1 MFTINKNQHLI
12 WCLILL
18 SLMFFSF
25 YFAIGDYPLLNNN
38 DGLYAS
44 IAKYM
49 LLNKSFVIPY
59 LNCVPY
65 IEKPPLLYWLL
76 SCSFSIFGFTAFA
89 ARFVTASCASL
100 LCVVMLYFSH
110 KIKLAKV
117 GILATLIFASSIG
130 VSIIARMV
138 YFDMLFSLL
147 IAATLFSLFYWYE
160 TQKTIF
166 LRIAY
171 MLLGLAILTKGLVA
185 IVLICGSFGL
195 FLLVEKSLWK
205 TSRLAIDWP
214 GIALFLAI
222 VLPWHIAATLEHKGF
237 FWNYI
242 IGEHFLRFLNLRE
255 PHDYYQG
262 SFYYYLPRILVYLFP
277 WSFFAPLVFL
287 QPKNLSAIEKKLL
300 HFSWCW
306 FLLPLAFFSLSSA
319 KANYYM
325 IVSMPALAFILG
337 IYLNTWFVTNYAK
350 LFNVFV
356 TLILFATA
364 AVLAV
369 SFVAFLPSFPVISGA
384 EKLILVTITYAAVAG
399 ILALVFIRRPQVAA
413 VLLAGLIIP
422 IAIAATSILKL
433 INEDISSAKF
443 GIYLAENN
451 KGNSVYLYQDFEN
464 FSALSFYG
472 NTCFKIIDNQSSD
485 LYYGAHLPEFK
496 QWFLTK
502 EEFLQETKH
511 KPFFVVVPNKKLEQF
526 YQNITTAKASALQ
539 KFKELTIITQQHEN
553 LQEQF

>member
-1 MFTINKNQHLI
+1 
-12 WCLILL
+12 
-18 SLMFFSF
+18 MFFSF

-76 SCSFSIFGFTAFA
+76 AASFSIFGFTAFA

-100 LCVVMLYFSH
+100 LCVAMLYFSH

-138 YFDMLFSLL
+138 YFDMLFALL
-147 IAATLFSLFYWYE
+147 IAATLLSLFYWYE
-160 TQKTIF
+160 TQKAVS

-171 MLLGLAILTKGLVA
+171 LLLGLAILTKGLIA

-195 FLLVEKSLWK
+195 FLLVERSFWK
-205 TSRLAIDWP
+205 TSRLAIDWL
-214 GIALFLAI
+214 GIALFLAM
-222 VLPWHIAATLEHKGF
+222 VLPWHIAASLQHKGF

-242 IGEHFLRFLNLRE
+242 VGEHFLRFLNLRE

-262 SFYYYLPRILVYLFP
+262 PIYYYLPRILIYLFP
-277 WSFFAPLVFL
+277 WSVFAPLVFL
-287 QPKNLSAIEKKLL
+287 QPKNLSVIEKRVL

-306 FLLPLAFFSLSSA
+306 LLLPLAFFSLSSA

-325 IVSMPALAFILG
+325 IVSMPALAFILST
-337 IYLNTWFVTNYAK
+337 YLNSWFATNHAK
-350 LFNVFV
+350 FFNVLV
-356 TLILFATA
+356 GLILFAIAT
-364 AVLAV
+364 VLAL
-369 SFVAFLPSFPVISGA
+369 SFVTFLPSFPAISGA
-384 EKLILVTITYAAVAG
+384 EKLTLVTIVYSIAAG
-399 ILALVFIRRPQVAA
+399 ILALVFICQPRVAA

-422 IAIAATSILKL
+422 IAITATSILKL
-433 INEDISSAKF
+433 INEDISAAKT
-443 GIYLAENN
+443 GIYLTKNN

-464 FSALSFYG
+464 FSALSFYS
-472 NTCFKIIDNQSSD
+472 NTCFKIIDNKSSD
-485 LYYGAHLPEFK
+485 LYYGAHLPEFN
-496 QWFLTK
+496 QWFLSK
-502 EEFLQETKH
+502 QEFLQEIKH
-511 KPFFVVVPNKKLEQF
+511 KPFYVVVPNKKLEQF
-526 YQNITTAKASALQ
+526 YQNITAAKASALQ
-539 KFKELTIITQQHEN
+539 KFKELTIITQ
-553 LQEQF
+553 

>member
-1 MFTINKNQHLI
+1 MFATNKNQHLI
-12 WCLILL
+12 LYLIILL
-18 SLMFFSF
+18 LMFFSF

-44 IAKYM
+44 IAKQM
-49 LLNKSFVIPY
+49 LLNKAFIIPY

-76 SCSFSIFGFTAFA
+76 ASSFYIFGFTAFD
-89 ARFVTASCASL
+89 ARFVTASCASI
-100 LCVVMLYFSH
+100 LCIAMLYFSH
-110 KIKLAKV
+110 KLKLAKV

-147 IAATLFSLFYWYE
+147 IGATLLCLFYWYE

-171 MLLGLAILTKGLVA
+171 LLLGLAILTKGLVA

-195 FLLVEKSLWK
+195 FLLVERSFWK
-205 TSRLAIDWP
+205 TLRLAIDWP

-222 VLPWHIAATLEHKGF
+222 VLPWHIAASLQHKGF

-262 SFYYYLPRILVYLFP
+262 PIYYYFPRILIYLFP
-277 WSFFAPLVFL
+277 WSVFAPLVFL
-287 QPKNLSAIEKKLL
+287 RPKNLSSIEKKFL

-306 FLLPLAFFSLSSA
+306 LLLPLAFFSLSSA
-319 KANYYM
+319 KANYYI
-325 IVSMPALAFILG
+325 IVSMPALAFMLST
-337 IYLNTWFVTNYAK
+337 YLNSWFATNHAK
-350 LFNVFV
+350 LFNISV

-364 AVLAV
+364 TVLAL
-369 SFVAFLPSFPVISGA
+369 SFVAFLPSFPAISGT
-384 EKLILVTITYAAVAG
+384 EKLILVTIVYAAVAG
-399 ILALVFIRRPQVAA
+399 ILALVFICQPRVTA

-422 IAIAATSILKL
+422 IAITATSVLKL
-433 INEDISSAKF
+433 ISDDISAAKT
-443 GIYLAENN
+443 GTYLAENN

-464 FSALSFYG
+464 FSALSFYS
-472 NTCFKIIDNQSSD
+472 NSCFKIIDSKSSD

-502 EEFLQETKH
+502 EEFSQETKH
-511 KPFFVVVPNKKLEQF
+511 KPFYVVVPNKKLEQF
-526 YQNITTAKASALQ
+526 YQNITAAKASVLQ
-539 KFKELTIITQQHEN
+539 KFKELTVITQ
-553 LQEQF
+553 